1 MMASGASAVIVTV
14 GEELLS
20 GATTDGNAAW
30 LGRQLARLGVPVVER
45 FTVGDRDDRIA
56 AALHS
61 ALELAEIVV
70 FTGGLGPTD
79 DDRTRPAVARALGLG
94 LTQDA
99 EVVAGLEAR
108 FIAAGHQGLPT
119 ANLRQAMVPDGA
131 TVLKNPAGTA
141 PGLWLKVDGVRG
153 VALLPGVPREMRAL
167 FPAVEREIV
176 LRLGARLSPTWSLTL
191 HTTGIAE
198 SVLAPQVEAALQGD
212 GAGDPRDDLALRL
225 GVDVAYLPE
234 LTGVDLRLTTR
245 GVDEA
250 SARAVLEQVRSCL
263 SPIVADY
270 LFEAPETGDLVE
282 ALGQRLQRSELSV
295 ATAESCTGGGVA
307 ERLTRL
313 AGASS
318 WYAGSV
324 VAYDNRVKQALLG
337 VDMNLIERFGA
348 VSEPV
353 AEAMARGVLKRIDA
367 DCAIA
372 LTGIAGP
379 GGGSPTKP
387 VGTVCIAV
395 AWPGPGASQLHIA
408 SFTRVFPGDREAVRV
423 RAGQAALAALYRR
436 LDLDK
441 EQP

>member
-1 MMASGASAVIVTV
+1 MASAASAVIITV

-45 FTVGDRDDRIA
+45 FTVGDRDDRIVE
-56 AALHS
+56 ALHS
-61 ALELAEIVV
+61 SLKLAEVVV

-79 DDRTRPAVARALGLG
+79 DDRTRPAVAQALGLD
-94 LTQDA
+94 LTQDV
-99 EVVAGLEAR
+99 ELVAGLEAR
-108 FIAAGHQGLPT
+108 FIAVGHKGLPT

-131 TVLKNPAGTA
+131 TVLPNPVGTA
-141 PGLWLKVDGVRG
+141 PGLWLKVGDGQG

-167 FPAVEREIV
+167 FPAVEQQIA
-176 LRLGARLSPTWSLTL
+176 LRLGARLSPSWSLTL

-198 SVLAPQVEAALQGD
+198 SVLAPQVEAALNVD
-212 GAGDPRDDLALRL
+212 GAGDERGDLAARL

-245 GVDEA
+245 GADQA
-250 SARAVLEQVRSCL
+250 TARAALEQVRSCL
-263 SPIVADY
+263 FPIVVDY

-282 ALGQRLQRSELSV
+282 ALGQRLQRSGLRL

-337 VDMNLIERFGA
+337 VDASLIERFGA

-353 AEAMARGVLKRIDA
+353 AEAMAHGVLKQIDA

-372 LTGIAGP
+372 LTGVAGP
-379 GGGSPTKP
+379 GGGSAAKP
-387 VGTVCIAV
+387 VGTVCIAI
-395 AWPGPGASQLHIA
+395 AWPKPGTLQPQTSV
-408 SFTRVFPGDREAVRV
+408 FTQVFPGDREAVRV
-423 RAGQAALAALYRR
+423 RAGQAALAALLRR
-436 LDLDK
+436 LEIDE